1 MIRIFLIDESEEFR
15 TQMIEALRAEG
26 DMEVVG
32 SAPNGAAALAKIGLN
47 KPDAVLLNSVLPEL
61 DGVGVAQEIQ
71 KLFGADVP
79 AMIMYSSFNID
90 AVMSQAVKA
99 GVVYCFQKPFS
110 VPILAERLRGI
121 LSRPEETIEER
132 YCGERLEVAVT
143 NIIHEVG
150 IPAHIKGYHYVR
162 EAIIMAVNDLE
173 SINAI
178 TKILYPSI
186 AKKFSTTPSRVERA
200 IRHAIETAWSRGD
213 VDVLNK
219 LFGYTVSNDKGK
231 PTNSEFI
238 AMIADRLHLHLQGA
252 AHSSV

>member
-15 TQMIEALRAEG
+15 TQLEEALRREG

-32 SAPNGAAALAKIGLN
+32 QAHSGSSALSKISLN
-47 KPDAVLLNSVLPEL
+47 KPDVVLLSSVLPEL

-71 KLFGADVP
+71 KMFGSEVP

-90 AVMSQAVKA
+90 AVMGQAVKA

-110 VPILAERLRGI
+110 VPILAERIRGI
-121 LSRPEETIEER
+121 LHRTEEPVEER
-132 YCGERLEVAVT
+132 FGNERLEVAVT

-162 EAIIMAVNDLE
+162 EAIIMAVNDLD

-252 AHSSV
+252 AQTRA

>member
-1 MIRIFLIDESEEFR
+1 MIRIFLIDESEEFSA
-15 TQMIEALRAEG
+15 QLEEALQREG

-32 SAPNGAAALAKIGLN
+32 QAHSGRDAIAKISLN
-47 KPDAVLLNSVLPEL
+47 KPDVVLLSSVLPEL

-71 KLFGADVP
+71 KMFGADTP

-90 AVMSQAVKA
+90 AVMGQAVKA

-110 VPILAERLRGI
+110 VPIVAERIRGI
-121 LSRPEETIEER
+121 LNRTEGAVEER
-132 YCGERLEVAVT
+132 FGNERLEVAVT

-162 EAIIMAVNDLE
+162 EAIIMAVNDLD

-200 IRHAIETAWSRGD
+200 IRHAIELAWNRGRIET
-213 VDVLNK
+213 LEA
-219 LFGYTVSNDKGK
+219 LFGYTIKNDRGK

-238 AMIADRLHLHLQGA
+238 AIIADKLRLERKVG
-252 AHSSV
+252 

>member
-200 IRHAIETAWSRGD
+200 IRHAIEVAWDRGD
-213 VDVLNK
+213 LEMLQDY
-219 LFGYTVSNDKGK
+219 FGYTIHNFRGK

-238 AMIADRLHLHLQGA
+238 ALVSDKMRLRLKVA
-252 AHSSV
+252 

>member
-15 TQMIEALRAEG
+15 TQLEEAIGQES
-26 DMEVVG
+26 DMEVIG
-32 SAPNGAAALAKIGLN
+32 GASNGAAAIAKISLT
-47 KPDAVLLNSVLPEL
+47 KPDVILLSSVLPEI
-61 DGVGVAQEIQ
+61 DGVGVAQEIR
-71 KLFGADVP
+71 KLFGTDVP
-79 AMIMYSSFNID
+79 TMIMYSSFNID
-90 AVMSQAVKA
+90 AVMNQAVKA

-110 VPILAERLRGI
+110 VKILAERIRGI
-121 LSRPEETIEER
+121 LSHPEPMEEETF
-132 YCGERLEVAVT
+132 CGERLEVAVT

-252 AHSSV
+252 VQTSA

>member
-1 MIRIFLIDESEEFR
+1 MIRIFLIDESAELKSQMEEFFR
-15 TQMIEALRAEG
+15 FEH

-32 SAPNGAAALAKIGLN
+32 SASSGREALAKLQTIR
-47 KPDAVLLNSVLPEL
+47 PDVILLSSVLPEL
-61 DGVGVAQEIQ
+61 DGVAVAQEVQ
-71 KLFGADVP
+71 KLFSPELPV
-79 AMIMYSSFNID
+79 MIMYSSFNID

-110 VPILAERLRGI
+110 MQIVAERIRGI
-121 LSRPEETIEER
+121 VVGNEEAAPNVT
-132 YCGERLEVAVT
+132 GAERLEVAVT

-162 EAIIMAVNDLE
+162 EAIMMAVEDLE
-173 SINAI
+173 SLNAI
-178 TKILYPSI
+178 TKILYPGI

-219 LFGYTVSNDKGK
+219 IFGYTVSNDKGK

-238 AMIADRLHLHLQGA
+238 AMIADRLHLEFRDPAQMRA
-252 AHSSV
+252 

>member
-1 MIRIFLIDESEEFR
+1 MIRVFLIDESEEFR
-15 TQMIEALRAEG
+15 NQLAEAFQQEG
-26 DMEVVG
+26 DMEVIG
-32 SAPNGAAALAKIGLN
+32 GASSGNAAIAKISLN
-47 KPDAVLLNSVLPEL
+47 KPDVILLSSVLPEI

-71 KLFGADVP
+71 KLFGAESPTV
-79 AMIMYSSFNID
+79 IMYSSFNID

-110 VPILAERLRGI
+110 VKIAAERIRGI
-121 LSRPEETIEER
+121 LSRPEEPAAEKF
-132 YCGERLEVAVT
+132 CGERLEVAVT

-162 EAIIMAVNDLE
+162 EAIVMAVNDLD

-252 AHSSV
+252 VQTSA